1 MAAATNFRRC
11 NATLQSSLKRGQT
24 PIQCSFRAKEGSDF
38 CGCHRNFVST
48 VPPLPPP
55 PPVTPPPDNTDCS
68 ICMDAISG
76 SRTPFTV
83 TPCKHYFHT
92 RCLNQWK
99 ARSNRCPCCRA
110 SLSTG
115 LNQTER
121 DRQIATHNFIPPEL
135 TNTRVNFTPFTA
147 RPRPPVAP
155 PVGVLR
161 AAHQANIP
169 PQQYPPHRRFAL
181 DIDQV
186 RFMRDTVERGS
197 YEHGYYSAMYQSMVA
212 N

>member
-11 NATLQSSLKRGQT
+11 NATLQCSLKRGQT
-24 PIQCSFRAKEGSDF
+24 PTQCSFRAKWGSEF
-38 CGCHRNFVST
+38 CGRHRNFVAT
-48 VPPLPPP
+48 APPLPPP
-55 PPVTPPPDNTDCS
+55 PPVAPPPDNTDCS

-99 ARSNRCPCCRA
+99 ARSNMCPCCRA

-115 LNQTER
+115 LNQTNR
-121 DRQIATHNFIPPEL
+121 DRQIATHNYIPPEVA
-135 TNTRVNFTPFTA
+135 NTRINFTPFAA
-147 RPRPPVAP
+147 RSNTFPHGRF
-155 PVGVLR
+155 VL
-161 AAHQANIP
+161 
-169 PQQYPPHRRFAL
+169 
-181 DIDQV
+181 DTDQV
-186 RFMRDTVERGS
+186 RFMRDTVVRGS
-197 YEHGYYSAMYQSMVA
+197 YEHGYYSAMYQSMLA

>member
-1 MAAATNFRRC
+1 MAATTNFRRC
-11 NATLQSSLKRGQT
+11 NATLLCSLKRGQT
-24 PIQCSFRAKEGSDF
+24 PTQCSFRAKWGAEF
-38 CGCHRNFVST
+38 CGRHRNFVGRPWNAA
-48 VPPLPPP
+48 PPPPVAPPP
-55 PPVTPPPDNTDCS
+55 PPVAPPPDNTDCS

-99 ARSNRCPCCRA
+99 ARSNMCPCCRA

-115 LNQTER
+115 LNQTNR

-135 TNTRVNFTPFTA
+135 TNARVNFTPFVP
-147 RPRPPVAP
+147 RPRPPVVP
-155 PVGVLR
+155 PRPVTQP
-161 AAHQANIP
+161 HN
-169 PQQYPPHRRFAL
+169 YPPPRRFAL

-197 YEHGYYSAMYQSMVA
+197 YEHGYYSAMYQSMLA

>member
-11 NATLQSSLKRGQT
+11 NATLQCSMKRGMT
-24 PIQCSFRAKEGSDF
+24 PTQCYFRAKEGSEF
-38 CGCHRNFVST
+38 CGHHRNFV
-48 VPPLPPP
+48 VQPGNAPPPPP

-121 DRQIATHNFIPPEL
+121 DRQIATHNFVPPEL

-155 PVGVLR
+155 P
-161 AAHQANIP
+161 
-169 PQQYPPHRRFAL
+169 QQYPPHRRFAL

-186 RFMRDTVERGS
+186 RFMRDTVDRGS
-197 YEHGYYSAMYQSMVA
+197 YEHGYYSAMYQSMLV